1 MYIEHGNKI
10 ILISVIASLAT
21 AVVVG
26 VIFWFLTTNTE
37 IPDVTGKTSEL
48 AKAIFEA
55 KGLRVY
61 QEDAIFD
68 LAIPEGCVVKQ
79 DRVPG
84 ERVRK
89 GTLVKIIL
97 SKGPEQ
103 ILVPYLIK
111 VPLPEAQAQ
120 LEKMGLKMGR
130 VTTTASDSVSTD
142 CVVSTFP
149 TQNTAVPRGSNVDVV
164 VSGGAVEVVM
174 PKVTGMGLSR
184 AREALE
190 KLELKVNVRYAT
202 SEDMDPGIVIRQ
214 NPEANGKA
222 KKGDTVDLWV
232 TYEEE

>member
-10 ILISVIASLAT
+10 IIISVIASLAT
-21 AVVVG
+21 ALVVG
-26 VIFWFLTTNTE
+26 LIFWFLTTNTE
-37 IPDVTGKTSEL
+37 VPDVTGKTVEL

-61 QEDAIFD
+61 QEDSVFD
-68 LAIPEGCVVKQ
+68 LSIPEGSVVKQ

-89 GTLVKIIL
+89 GTLVKIII

-103 ILVPYLIK
+103 ILVPYLVK
-111 VPLPEAQAQ
+111 VPLAEAQAQ

-130 VTTTASDSVSTD
+130 VTTTSTDSVPTD

-149 TQNTAVPRGSNVDVV
+149 AQNTAVPRGSNIDVV
-164 VSGGAVEVVM
+164 VSGGALEVVM
-174 PKVTGMGLSR
+174 PKVTGMGKSR
-184 AREALE
+184 AQDMLE
-190 KLELKVNVRYAT
+190 KLGLKVNVRYAT
-202 SEDMDPGIVIRQ
+202 NEDLDPGIVFRQ
-214 NPEANGKA
+214 NPEANAKA

-232 TYEEE
+232 SYEEE